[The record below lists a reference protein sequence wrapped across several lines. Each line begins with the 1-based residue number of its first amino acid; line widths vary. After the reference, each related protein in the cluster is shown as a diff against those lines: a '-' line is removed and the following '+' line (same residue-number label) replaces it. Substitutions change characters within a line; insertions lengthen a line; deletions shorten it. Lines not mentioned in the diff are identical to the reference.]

1 MLILLRKPGREIV
14 LDEITMPGSRTV
26 LRVISVNP
34 QLVELMVIKEFSRII
49 RVGIGTREPE
59 IVIVGNWQVKVYG
72 VRAKNRVVHL
82 GFEGPGQEVLR
93 IYRPEWKQAP

>member
-14 LDEITMPGSRTV
+14 LEEVTMPGSRTR
-26 LRVISVNP
+26 LRVISVSP

-59 IVIVGNWQVKVYG
+59 IVIVGNWQIKVYG
-72 VRAKNRVVHL
+72 VRVKNQAVHL
-82 GFEGPGQEVLR
+82 GFEGPGQEIVK
-93 IYRPEWKQAP
+93 IFRPEWKQAP